1 MRHTRRNLAA
11 VLLLAGLA
19 AYGQQT
25 RLKPGFNLFS
35 KKQDVELG
43 REAAA
48 QISQQVK
55 IVNDAD
61 LNNYLNRVG
70 RRLVEAPEADAAS
83 FPYTFQLVHDGSINA
98 FALPGGPTFVH
109 TGLIAAAE
117 NEAQLA
123 GVMAHEI
130 AHVAL
135 RHGTNQ
141 ATKQM
146 GAQLLLGAVGAAV
159 GGGELLQQLGGLG
172 AMGVLLKYSRT
183 AERQADLLGARIMSR
198 AGYNPIEMARFFER
212 LEAEGGSRGP
222 DWLSSHPNPGNRVAA
237 VDKEIRS
244 MPQAQYGGGTGQFE
258 TAKARVQSLGAPP
271 KPAAANSHGRG
282 WRRVR

>member
-1 MRHTRRNLAA
+1 MRQTRRNAAA
-11 VLLLAGLA
+11 VLLLTALA
-19 AYGQQT
+19 AYGQT
-25 RLKPGFNLFS
+25 RIKPGFNLFS

-43 REAAA
+43 QQAAA
-48 QISQQVK
+48 EISKQVRV
-55 IVNDAD
+55 VNDAS
-61 LNNYLNRVG
+61 LNDYLNRVG
-70 RRLVEAPEADAAS
+70 RRLIEAPESDAAS
-83 FPYTFQLVHDGSINA
+83 FPYTFKLVHDDSLNA

-130 AHVAL
+130 SHVAL

-159 GGGELLQQLGGLG
+159 GGGDLLQQLGGLG
-172 AMGVLLKYSRT
+172 AMGLLLKYSRT

-198 AGYNPIEMARFFER
+198 AGYNPVEMARFFEK
-212 LEAEGGSRGP
+212 LEAEGGARGP
-222 DWLSSHPNPGNRVAA
+222 EWLSSHPNPGNRVSA
-237 VDKEIRS
+237 VQKEVRS
-244 MPQAQYGGGTGQFE
+244 LPRTQYTDGTGQFQS
-258 TAKARVQSLGAPP
+258 ARSRVQSLGPAP
-271 KPAAANSHGRG
+271 KQPAPAKAR
-282 WRRVR
+282 